1 MHYVITVETYEEQDI
16 GDNLK
21 LLEMDLND
29 QMTAIKQE
37 QLLKCPDTW
46 AVRLKCTLKT
56 VNQMTKPQMLH
67 LLNLE

>member
-37 QLLKCPDTW
+37 QLS
-46 AVRLKCTLKT
+46 AQTLG
-56 VNQMTKPQMLH
+56 LSG
-67 LLNLE
+67 